1 MGGLIDFGVAG
12 ENVDERTY
20 ILTPRGEVDVLTA
33 PQLGRR
39 LLGLVDSGKTLMIVD
54 LSKVTFM
61 DSTGLGVL
69 LDALRQLTSRHGK
82 LALVCPTERILR
94 PFQVSG
100 LVGYLP
106 IFSSRE
112 AALGGIAGSA
122 APA

>member
-1 MGGLIDFGVAG
+1 MGALHDFGMGDEA
-12 ENVDERTY
+12 VDERTH

-39 LLGLVDSGKTLMIVD
+39 LLGLADAGKTKMVVD
-54 LSKVTFM
+54 LSMVTFM
-61 DSTGLGVL
+61 DSTGLG
-69 LDALRQLTSRHGK
+69 ALRQLTSRHGG
-82 LALVCPTERILR
+82 LALVCPTERVLR

-112 AALGGIAGSA
+112 AALGGLARV
-122 APA
+122 PV

>member
-1 MGGLIDFGVAG
+1 MGRLIDFGVG
-12 ENVDERTY
+12 EEAVDEHTY
-20 ILTPRGEVDVLTA
+20 ILTLRGEVDVLTA

-39 LLGLVDSGKTLMIVD
+39 LLGLVDAGKTRMIVD

-69 LDALRQLTSRHGK
+69 LDAVRHLATRHGK

-100 LVGYLP
+100 LVGHLP
-106 IFSSRE
+106 IFTSRE
-112 AALGGIAGSA
+112 AALGGMA
-122 APA
+122 AV

>member
-1 MGGLIDFGVAG
+1 VRGVIDFGVG
-12 ENVDERTY
+12 EEKVGERTC
-20 ILTPRGEVDVLTA
+20 ILTPRGDVDVLTA
-33 PQLGRR
+33 PALGRR
-39 LLGLVDSGKTLMIVD
+39 LLSLIDAGRTQMIVD

-69 LDALRQLTSRHGK
+69 LDALRHLTSRHGK
-82 LALVCPTERILR
+82 LALVCPTERLMR

-112 AALGGIAGSA
+112 AALRRLA
-122 APA
+122 AVPV

>member
-1 MGGLIDFGVAG
+1 MGPLIDFGMGDEA
-12 ENVDERTY
+12 VDERTH

-39 LLGLVDSGKTLMIVD
+39 LLGLADAGKTRMVVD
-54 LSKVTFM
+54 LSMVTFM

-69 LDALRQLTSRHGK
+69 LDALRQLTSRHGG
-82 LALVCPTERILR
+82 LALVCPTERVLR

-100 LVGYLP
+100 LVGHLP

-112 AALGGIAGSA
+112 AALGGLAQV
-122 APA
+122 PV

>member
-1 MGGLIDFGVAG
+1 MGGMIEFGVG
-12 ENVDERTY
+12 EETVGEHTC
-20 ILTPRGEVDVLTA
+20 ILTPRGEVDMVTA
-33 PQLGRR
+33 PRLGRR
-39 LLGLVDSGKTLMIVD
+39 LLGLADAGRTLMIVD

-69 LDALRQLTSRHGK
+69 LDALRQLTSRHGR

-112 AALGGIAGSA
+112 AALSGVLA
-122 APA
+122 

>member
-1 MGGLIDFGVAG
+1 MGRLIDFGVG
-12 ENVDERTY
+12 EEAVDEHTH
-20 ILTPRGEVDVLTA
+20 ILTPHGDVDIHTA

-39 LLGLVDSGKTLMIVD
+39 LLGLADAGKKLMIVD

-69 LDALRQLTSRHGK
+69 LDALRQLATRHGR

-100 LVGYLP
+100 LIGYLP

-112 AALGGIAGSA
+112 AALGGITGA
-122 APA
+122 AV

>member
-1 MGGLIDFGVAG
+1 MGGLVEFGVG
-12 ENVDERTY
+12 EEAVGDSTC
-20 ILTPRGEVDVLTA
+20 ILTPHGEVDIVTA

-39 LLGLVDSGKTLMIVD
+39 LLGLVDAGKTLMIVD

-69 LDALRQLTSRHGK
+69 LDALRQLSARRGK

-100 LVGYLP
+100 LIGYLP

-112 AALGGIAGSA
+112 AALSGVA
-122 APA
+122 A